1 MDEWLAVV
9 LAGALG
15 GGVSTLLPAGTE
27 SPWPRSVEQLLEQRV
42 YWSLASHLLRNTL
55 VGGLASFVVWGLA
68 NPGLDFG
75 SGSVTVGEAASAI
88 IVGGG
93 GVSLL
98 NNLFQQ
104 GSRIRDKD
112 QGIEAAEALIMQD
125 TGTQDDQDR

>member
-27 SPWPRSVEQLLEQRV
+27 SPWPRSVEQLLEQHV

-98 NNLFQQ
+98 NNIFQQ
-104 GSRIRDKD
+104 ASRIQQKD
-112 QGIEAAEALIMQD
+112 EGLELAETLL
-125 TGTQDDQDR
+125 TQDAVAQDGQDR